1 MSFLLFVFRI
11 FLGNETVNYDTFLD
25 FVQMKSKEVHPD
37 DELREALRV
46 FDRDD
51 NGYISAEELRRM
63 MLTSGET
70 LTEEEVDEMMK
81 LADKEGNGKVYYDG
95 TKFS

>member
-1 MSFLLFVFRI
+1 MIYV
-11 FLGNETVNYDTFLD
+11 LGNETIDYETFLS
-25 FVQMKSKEVHPD
+25 FAQTKSQEVHPD

-51 NGYISAEELRRM
+51 NGYICADELRRM
-63 MLTSGET
+63 MLSSGET
-70 LTEEEVDEMMK
+70 LTEEEVEEMMK

-95 TKFS
+95 ENPLG